1 MLPYKTTVAQRENAA
16 REQAEAERTS
26 QVVTLTSA
34 NFDELVKESKD
45 PWIIKFYAPWC
56 GHCKRLAPTWHRLSK
71 ALQDSGSSTKV
82 AKVDCTV
89 HRRVC
94 SRFGVQGYPSLF
106 YINDGVVYKY
116 QQSRTLNSFLDFL
129 NGGWEKAEAI
139 GPIADETLLSTI
151 VDTAVEWAS
160 ENTVLAVV
168 GIILLVAIVV
178 AILVALLDRCLG
190 ENVEEYRE
198 LHNRVPV
205 PGPKKKTEAAKP
217 KEE

>member
-1 MLPYKTTVAQRENAA
+1 MLPYETTVAQRENAA

-34 NFDELVKESKD
+34 NFDELVKKSKD
-45 PWIIKFYAPWC
+45 SWIIKFYAPWC
-56 GHCKRLAPTWHRLSK
+56 GHCKRLTPTWHRLSK

-198 LHNRVPV
+198 LHNRVPAS
-205 PGPKKKTEAAKP
+205 GPKKTEAAKP